1 MKKKLTK
8 LRFTDSDNDYQI
20 TMWQEEVRL
29 GGGGLRNCTVLV
41 RVKTMCMTKVIAGL
55 RQCHDLG
62 NSR

>member
-29 GGGGLRNCTVLV
+29 GGGGGGGGAPKLYS
-41 RVKTMCMTKVIAGL
+41 I
-55 RQCHDLG
+55 
-62 NSR
+62 SES